1 MPYGCPGDS
10 GGTLN
15 GINMARLIKRQI
27 DIAIADTAT
36 EVRLWD
42 DDPRGLGLRIKPG
55 GTGTFFIQY
64 RSPVTFKKVRF
75 SFGQYGRLTIG
86 QARDKA
92 KRLFEVISKGVDPA
106 IEKRLAKQTAETA
119 ARMTEFCDDYMRDAR
134 SGIVTYRG
142 KAKKASTL
150 SIDKG
155 RIERHIKPLLG
166 DKLVRD
172 VTTKDIEKAM
182 HDIRL
187 GKTAIDIKTGF
198 RGRAIVKGGAGTAI
212 RTITL
217 LGSIFS
223 YAVKQGVRDDNP
235 VKEVQIPK
243 DGKKSRIL
251 SPDEY
256 KALGDA
262 MRDMENGGANP
273 VAIRAYRALALS
285 GCRRGEIFSLKKSEV
300 DPHSSCLRL
309 EDTKTG
315 QQVRPVGRAAIECVS
330 QSTFDQNSVYVFP
343 ASSGDGHL
351 KDAKLFGRIC
361 AAAKLNDVTLHT
373 LRHSFAS
380 VALELEYS
388 EMTVGGLLGHRV
400 NSITSL
406 YAHHVDKALVAAADR
421 VSGIIVMRMEGNEA
435 KSADV
440 IELRRVE

>member
-1 MPYGCPGDS
+1 
-10 GGTLN
+10 
-15 GINMARLIKRQI
+15 MAHLTKRQI
-27 DIAIADTAT
+27 DTTLANAT
-36 EVRLWD
+36 TEIRLWD

-55 GTGTFFIQY
+55 GTGTFFVQY
-64 RSPVTFKKVRF
+64 RSPVTYKKVRF
-75 SFGQYGRLTIG
+75 SFGQYGRLTIV

-92 KRLFEVISKGVDPA
+92 KRLFENISKGIDPA

-119 ARMTEFCDDYMRDAR
+119 ARMAEFCDDYMHDAR
-134 SGIVTYRG
+134 MGIVTYRG

-150 SIDKG
+150 AIDSG

-166 DKLVRD
+166 NKFVRD
-172 VTTKDIEKAM
+172 ITTKDIEKAM

-187 GKTAIDIKTGF
+187 GKTAVDVKTGF
-198 RGRAIVKGGAGTAI
+198 RGRAIVKGGSGTAA

-223 YAVKQGVRDDNP
+223 YAVKQGLRDDNP
-235 VKEVQIPK
+235 VRGVEIPK
-243 DGKKSRIL
+243 DGKRARIL

-262 MRDMENGGANP
+262 MADFENSGANP
-273 VAIRAYRALALS
+273 IAIRAYRALALS
-285 GCRRGEIFSLKKSEV
+285 GCRRGEIFGLKKSEV

-315 QQVRPVGRAAIECVS
+315 QQVRPVGRLVIECVS
-330 QSTFDQNSVYVFP
+330 QSHIDQNSVYVFP

-421 VSGIIVMRMEGNEA
+421 VSAFIAARMEGNEA
-435 KSADV
+435 KGADV
-440 IELRRVE
+440 IELHNRR